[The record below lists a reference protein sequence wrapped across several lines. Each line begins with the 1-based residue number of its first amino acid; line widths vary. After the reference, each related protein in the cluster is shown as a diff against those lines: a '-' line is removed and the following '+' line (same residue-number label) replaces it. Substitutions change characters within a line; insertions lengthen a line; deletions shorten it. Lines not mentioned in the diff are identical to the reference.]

1 METKANYVA
10 VGAFV
15 LACVFGLV
23 VALLWL
29 AGAQYTSEFAYYRTF
44 FTGSVTGL
52 GDGTLVRYN
61 GIQVGHVSKL
71 DFDPDDPKRVIV
83 TLQVDPKL
91 NIPSDS
97 LASIASE
104 GLTGGTYVE
113 IDGGSKTAAVLPHK
127 IWGEYPI
134 IKTSPSTLQQ
144 LEQSAP
150 ELVDKLNKAAD
161 KINDLLSDQNRKNV
175 AQILHDLRDTMDAV
189 DKHTHDIETTLANV
203 SQASGKLNGDLA
215 DLHVDLTDLH
225 GVLGHADASL
235 GKINRLTDDAD
246 GAVNSA
252 NVGQLSSQIRGLASS
267 LTRLSDQLEHEPTRL
282 LFGDRRKGY
291 TPP

>member
-15 LACVFGLV
+15 MAAVLGAV

-29 AGAQYTSEFAYYRTF
+29 AGAQYSAEFAYYRTF

-52 GDGTLVRYN
+52 GDGTIVRYN
-61 GIQVGHVSKL
+61 GIAVGHVSKL
-71 DFDPDDPKRVIV
+71 DFDPDNPKRVIV

-91 NIPSDS
+91 NIPADS
-97 LASIASE
+97 EASIASE
-104 GLTGGTYVE
+104 GLTGGSYVE

-127 IWGEYPI
+127 VWGEYPI
-134 IKTSPSTLQQ
+134 IRTSPSMLQQ

-150 ELVDKLNKAAD
+150 ELVAKLNKAAD
-161 KINDLLSDQNRKNV
+161 KLNDLLSDENRKNV
-175 AQILHDLRDTMDAV
+175 AQILHDLRDTMGAIDRHS
-189 DKHTHDIETTLANV
+189 KDIETTLANV
-203 SQASGKLNGDLA
+203 SQASGKLNGDLS

-225 GVLGHADASL
+225 GVLTHADASL
-235 GKINRLTDDAD
+235 GKINTLADDAD
-246 GAVNSA
+246 SAVNNA
-252 NVGQLSSQIRGLASS
+252 NVGQLSSQIRGLATS

-291 TPP
+291 TPQ